1 MKKNKF
7 PDTLIMLLIAV
18 VLTACSTKSKEAE
31 KVDQVAMEVQ
41 AAKEKLEESNKK
53 YAEEVSNY
61 RVRMQMNINDN
72 KLLIL
77 KLKEE
82 KSVGRKEAVDVRNAQ
97 IDALEKQNE
106 QMEARMSRFKDVEN
120 KDQWLEFKDEFDHNM
135 DELGKAF
142 KGLTVNNVKQ

>member
-31 KVDQVAMEVQ
+31 KVDQAAMEVQ

-120 KDQWLEFKDEFDHNM
+120 KDQWLEFKDEFDHDM